1 MKILVI
7 QQKMIGDVLTT
18 SILFEALREKYK
30 TAELHY
36 LINTH
41 TFPVIENHPFIDKV
55 IYFTP
60 NNEKNKWS
68 LIPFFK
74 EVKKNNYDVVIDV
87 YGKLSSNLISLF
99 SGATV
104 KIGYYKKHS
113 SFIFTHPIKRI
124 KQPKENASLAI
135 ENRMGLLKPLD
146 IPFKNFS
153 PKIYLNPNEI
163 ETAKKTLHSQN
174 IDLEKPLFMIS
185 VLGSSPKKTYPAKYM
200 ASLLDVIIQDTPNAQ
215 ILFNYIPN
223 QLDAAKEI
231 FDLCSKKTQDQI
243 YFKLYGKSI
252 REFIALTFHCNALIG
267 NEGGAVNMAK
277 AIQIPTFII
286 FNPSLNKANWFGDD
300 ENDKNVAVHLSD
312 YIAYHENDFELTKK
326 NPEVYYHKFKPTFIE
341 PKLTDFLS
349 TLNEL

>member
-18 SILFEALREKYK
+18 SILFEALREKFK
-30 TAELHY
+30 SAELHY

-41 TFPVIENHPFIDKV
+41 TFPVVENHPFIDKI

-60 NNEKNKWS
+60 INEKNKWS
-68 LIPFFK
+68 LIPFIK
-74 EVKKNNYDVVIDV
+74 EVRKNNYDVVIDV

-113 SFIFTHPIKRI
+113 AFIFTHPIKRI
-124 KQPKENASLAI
+124 KQPKKNASLAI
-135 ENRMGLLKPLD
+135 ENRMRLLSPLD

-153 PKIYLNPNEI
+153 PKIYLNQIEI
-163 ETAKKTLHSQN
+163 DNAKKTLLSHS
-174 IDLEKPLFMIS
+174 IDLTDPLFMIS
-185 VLGSSPKKTYPAKYM
+185 VLGSNPKKTYPAKYM
-200 ASLLDVIIQDTPNAQ
+200 ASLLDVIIQDIPKAQ

-223 QLDAAKEI
+223 QLDSAKEI
-231 FDLCSKKTQDQI
+231 FDLCSKKTQEQI
-243 YFKLYGKSI
+243 YFNLYGKTI

-277 AIQIPTFII
+277 AIQVPTFII

-300 ENDKNVAVHLSD
+300 ETKNNMAVHLSD
-312 YIAYHENDFELTKK
+312 FITYIDDDYK
-326 NPEVYYHKFKPTFIE
+326 NAKQNPKLFYLKLKPTFIA
-341 PKLTDFLS
+341 PKLTEFLNN
-349 TLNEL
+349 L

>member
-18 SILFEALREKYK
+18 SILFEALREKFK
-30 TAELHY
+30 SAELHY

-41 TFPVIENHPFIDKV
+41 TYPVVESNPFIDKI

-60 NNEKNKWS
+60 VNEKNKWS
-68 LIPFFK
+68 LIPFIK
-74 EVKKNNYDVVIDV
+74 EIKKNNYDIVIDV

-124 KQPKENASLAI
+124 KQPEKNASLAI
-135 ENRMGLLKPLD
+135 ENRLRLLKPLD
-146 IPFKNFS
+146 IPFKNLS
-153 PKIYLNPNEI
+153 PKIYLNQNEI
-163 ETAKKTLHSQN
+163 ESAKKTLHSYD
-174 IDLEKPLFMIS
+174 IDLINPIFMIS
-185 VLGSSPKKTYPAKYM
+185 VLGSNPKKTYPAKYM
-200 ASLLDVIIQDTPNAQ
+200 ANLLDLIILDIPKAQ
-215 ILFNYIPN
+215 LLFNYIPN
-223 QLDAAKEI
+223 QIDSAKEI

-277 AIQIPTFII
+277 AIQVPTFII

-300 ENDKNVAVHLSD
+300 ENDNNVAVHLSD
-312 YIAYHENDFELTKK
+312 YIPHLENDLELAKK
-326 NPEVYYHKFKPTFIE
+326 NPENYYHKFKPTFIS
-341 PKLTDFLS
+341 PKLSQFLS
-349 TLNEL
+349 NLK